1 MNPRPTTLL
10 SALLWSLS
18 LCMLL
23 VLSLDGAQTFNPA
36 AEFSGNNNPNGPW
49 TYGYSLT
56 LGDRLIPHRT
66 SLPPIVSY
74 TGGLALWRTDLG
86 SGVPAL
92 WYNPISLK
100 VSFGTLVLSPGEL
113 VLHPGPNEEFGLLR
127 FSAPM
132 DGTYNVIGSFG
143 GNDNRGTSS
152 DVHILANGESIFS
165 GLVNGFGPGSGPSF
179 DLTVPLK
186 SGDSI
191 DFAVGTGH
199 NGFAND
205 GTGLATEITLV
216 SGVFDAASDF
226 SASANPSGSWTYGYR
241 NDFNSP
247 FVPFDSSIV
256 RGGTATFWT
265 AGAIGV
271 DPSIGF
277 NPDSIIRSVETF
289 LVAPRS
295 LVFHPG
301 PNGQNADFRW
311 TAPEAGT
318 YLLDTHFLGLGGI
331 STVDL
336 HVVHNNKSL
345 FADEI
350 NGRTKRTSYGSLVSV
365 ASGDLVDIEAG
376 WGADADYSFDSIG
389 LDVQFRPI
397 KPSSSPPLAIANAVQ
412 LSWPA
417 PAQKVFQLQSAPTI
431 QSATWENVGNPIT
444 GFGGSTNL
452 FELTGGQAAKFY
464 RIRAFE

>member
-1 MNPRPTTLL
+1 MNAFSLISLPSLLATLGV
-10 SALLWSLS
+10 SVLLGS
-18 LCMLL
+18 
-23 VLSLDGAQTFNPA
+23 SLDAAETFNPA

-56 LGDRLIPHRT
+56 LGDSLIPHRT
-66 SLPPIVSY
+66 SLPPIVSS
-74 TGGLALWRTDLG
+74 TGGLAVWRTDLG
-86 SGVPAL
+86 SGVPAV

-100 VSFGTLVLSPGEL
+100 VNFGTLVLAPGEL
-113 VLHPGPNEEFGLLR
+113 VLHPGPNNEFGLLR
-127 FSAPM
+127 FSAPI
-132 DGTYNVIGSFG
+132 DGTYNIAGSFS
-143 GNDNRGTSS
+143 GNDNRGAST

-165 GLVNGFGPGSGPSF
+165 GAVNGFGPGSGPSF
-179 DLTVPLK
+179 NLTVPLK
-186 SGDSI
+186 LGDSI
-191 DFAVGTGH
+191 DFAVGTGQ

-205 GTGLATEITLV
+205 GTGLATDITLI

-241 NDFNSP
+241 DDFNSP
-247 FVPFDSSIV
+247 FVPFDSPIV

-265 AGAIGV
+265 VGAIGV
-271 DPSIGF
+271 DPSIGY
-277 NPDSIIRSVETF
+277 NPDSIVRSVETF

-301 PNGQNADFRW
+301 PNGQNADLRW

-318 YLLDTHFLGLGGI
+318 YLLDSHFVGLGAI

-345 FADEI
+345 FEDEI
-350 NGRTKRTSYGSLVSV
+350 NGRTKRSSYVSLLSV
-365 ASGDLVDIEAG
+365 ASGDLIDVEVG
-376 WGADADYSFDSIG
+376 WGGDADYSFDSIG

-397 KPSSSPPLAIANAVQ
+397 KPSSSPALAIANAVQ

-417 PAQKVFQLQSAPTI
+417 PVQKVFQLQSSSTI
-431 QSATWENVGNPIT
+431 QSATWENVGSPIT
-444 GFGGSTNL
+444 GLGGSTNL
-452 FELTGGQAAKFY
+452 FELTGGQSAKFY
-464 RIRAFE
+464 RILAFE